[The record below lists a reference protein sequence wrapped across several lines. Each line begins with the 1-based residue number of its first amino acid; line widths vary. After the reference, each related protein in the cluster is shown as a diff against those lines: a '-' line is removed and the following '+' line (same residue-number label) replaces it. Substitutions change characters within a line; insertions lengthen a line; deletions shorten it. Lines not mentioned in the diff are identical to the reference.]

1 MKRKKSADS
10 DLVASL
16 NKIGWLRLSMAA
28 AHALGQQPVDA
39 AYFDGPERD
48 LLSVNLQWNRVKRRL
63 TLRGG
68 EGPFKVR
75 VYRRG
80 RLRENGTRT
89 TGARPLFMI
98 IIPSRFFRAAK
109 GLWVPSTHRF
119 TLERV
124 AEKTLVLDRELGVKV
139 ANQRRRGPK
148 GPYRVRRRRQP
159 V

>member
-1 MKRKKSADS
+1 MKRKKSEDS
-10 DLVASL
+10 DLAASL
-16 NKIGWLRLSMAA
+16 YRIGWLRLSTAA
-28 AHALGQQPVDA
+28 AYALGQQPVDS

-48 LLSVNLQWNRVKRRL
+48 LLSVDLQWNREKGRL
-63 TLRGG
+63 TIRGG
-68 EGPFKVR
+68 KGPFKVR

-80 RLRENGTRT
+80 RLREDGTMT

-98 IIPSRFFRAAK
+98 IIPSKFFRASK

-124 AEKTLVLDRELGVKV
+124 AEKTLVLDREVGVKV
-139 ANQRRRGPK
+139 ANQRLRGPK